1 METNN
6 KKKKGRRRRRHTLPE
21 AEIITEL
28 VTEQEKAINDQGDFK
43 TIPNSITQVLMVEVD
58 NVAHDPFKSTEEV
71 KVKLAEVIFPV
82 QIVRQ
87 CRVCYMS
94 VSMVAQR

>member
-28 VTEQEKAINDQGDFK
+28 VTEQEKAMNQGDFK
-43 TIPNSITQVLMVEVD
+43 TIPSSITQVLMVEVD

-71 KVKLAEVIFPV
+71 KVKLAEVIFPF

-94 VSMVAQR
+94 VSAEAQR